1 MATITINNPKLE
13 SKYSAYE
20 IKMKF
25 ISFLEKDMKDENIDL
40 YEISESNLSRNTQN
54 RLKNIDNLNFVEY

>member
-1 MATITINNPKLE
+1 MTTITIDNPTLE
-13 SKYSAYE
+13 NKYSAYE

-25 ISFLEKDMKDENIDL
+25 ISFLERDMKDENIDL
-40 YEISESNLSRNTQN
+40 YEISEYNLSRNTQK

>member
-1 MATITINNPKLE
+1 MTTIIIDNKALE
-13 SKYSAYE
+13 NKYSAYE

-25 ISFLEKDMKDENIDL
+25 ISFLESDMKDENIDL
-40 YEISESNLSRNTQN
+40 YEISESNLSENTQK